1 MEQPTQRP
9 TQIYTK
15 KPSQI
20 VFYEPRHQEFRVE
33 SVELFVRPESGE
45 KAVFNFEQEQITIGA
60 ASDNDL
66 VLSDPFAS
74 RYHALIEKEDHGKYR
89 LKDLESRNG
98 TWVKGHQIRSTVF
111 EMNGEFLIGTTLIT
125 YKLTLVI
132 EKMRPYRENR
142 MGEMLGR
149 SRQMKEIFGMLRRV
163 APTDTTVCLQGESGT
178 GKELAA
184 RQIHLLSLNPKAPFV
199 AINCG
204 AIPANLIESEFF
216 GHERGAFTGAQDRRI
231 GAFEQAHGG
240 TLFLDEI
247 GEMPLD
253 LQTRLL
259 RVLENKS
266 FRRIGGDQEIPVK
279 VRIVA
284 ATHQS
289 LDRLVMQKKFREDL
303 YYRLFVLPI
312 VIPPLRER
320 PEDIPLIV
328 EQFLREAAKTGPSK
342 RLTEKAMSSL
352 TSHPWRGN
360 VRELKNCLQRVL
372 LFSDDVIEQ
381 YLVENVLADSIP
393 MQEDGERVSRQ
404 EREAILRT
412 IRECQGNF
420 TAAAKKLGISR
431 TTLHAKLK
439 AYNMNRQMFD
449 TKGIKL
455 PH

>member
-1 MEQPTQRP
+1 
-9 TQIYTK
+9 
-15 KPSQI
+15 
-20 VFYEPRHQEFRVE
+20 
-33 SVELFVRPESGE
+33 
-45 KAVFNFEQEQITIGA
+45 
-60 ASDNDL
+60 
-66 VLSDPFAS
+66 
-74 RYHALIEKEDHGKYR
+74 
-89 LKDLESRNG
+89 
-98 TWVKGHQIRSTVF
+98 
-111 EMNGEFLIGTTLIT
+111 
-125 YKLTLVI
+125 
-132 EKMRPYRENR
+132 
-142 MGEMLGR
+142 
-149 SRQMKEIFGMLRRV
+149 MLRRV

-404 EREAILRT
+404 EREVILRT